1 MQELDCN
8 KDEKRQVK
16 PRKRVPGKIRRKR
29 RLKHAIETIL
39 NMELDSRT
47 EELLIQIVR
56 TFRGCLP
63 DKFTVLLLDK
73 PKQEAELRK
82 NIKILPYERI
92 SILYI
97 NRITDL
103 GKTLLAQRGVHYA

>member
-29 RLKHAIETIL
+29 RLKHSIKTIQ
-39 NMELDSRT
+39 NMELDSKT
-47 EELLIQIVR
+47 KELLIQIVR

-92 SILYI
+92 NTLYI
-97 NRITDL
+97 NRTTTI
-103 GKTLLAQRGVHYA
+103 GRTLLAQKGVHYA